1 MSDKQAGGS
10 ERVSW
15 TKQIVLALAVLGF
28 GLVIAGRAC
37 VPQDDATVE
46 PASTTQESGDNS

>member
-1 MSDKQAGGS
+1 MSDGEKGGS

-37 VPQDDATVE
+37 VLQDETTGE
-46 PASTTQESGDNS
+46 PASTTQEAGDNS